1 VTFVEVGMIKKKL
14 LRASCLSALTAALLA
29 SAPASHAAVAAP
41 LPAPSAG
48 APGAPLVGGL
58 LGSLEVGHPVTSL
71 RTLVPAG
78 VLGR

>member
-1 VTFVEVGMIKKKL
+1 MIKKML
-14 LRASCLSALTAALLA
+14 VRASCLSALTAALLA
-29 SAPASHAAVAAP
+29 SAPASHAAAVAAP

>member
-1 VTFVEVGMIKKKL
+1 MIKKIA
-14 LRASCLSALTAALLA
+14 RVSCLPVLTAALLA
-29 SAPASHAAVAAP
+29 SAPAQAALAHAGTAAP

-58 LGSLEVGHPVTSL
+58 LGSLAIGHPVTSL
-71 RTLVPAG
+71 RTLVPTE